1 MITSCDGEGMSSFPS
16 QLLQGLGVSLSDLQ
30 LKHSRKEK
38 GTAEKTSVQEVQGH
52 IYLGQGGRRPPFMMV
67 ATP

>member
-1 MITSCDGEGMSSFPS
+1 MITSCDGEGMSWFPS

-38 GTAEKTSVQEVQGH
+38 GTAEKTSVQEAQDH
-52 IYLGQGGRRPPFMMV
+52 IYLGQGGGRLPSMMV